1 MKRRTL
7 SREAERDLRDI
18 REFITDRNP
27 AAANRLIGHLELG
40 MSLLVDNPA
49 MGRERPDLA
58 ENLRSFRVEEYII
71 YYYPVEYGIDVARIV
86 HGSRDASRLF

>member
-27 AAANRLIGHLELG
+27 AATDRLINHLELG

-49 MGRERPDLA
+49 MGRERPGFGGESA
-58 ENLRSFRVEEYII
+58 
-71 YYYPVEYGIDVARIV
+71 
-86 HGSRDASRLF
+86 